1 MVKGRELAEN
11 YPGVCPGGTCQA
23 SLLKS
28 GFSRMGSS
36 GWARIPYQG
45 AGGGMFLLWILVR
58 EPGRVQTEGLEECYS
73 EQNKI
78 CIL

>member
-11 YPGVCPGGTCQA
+11 YPAVCPGGTCQA

-45 AGGGMFLLWILVR
+45 AGGGMFLL
-58 EPGRVQTEGLEECYS
+58 
-73 EQNKI
+73 
-78 CIL
+78 